1 MVKNVWQFDLFD
13 FFSYIAPGAVAIS
26 LAYPLFPEDVVE
38 GLGTVDGTALALA
51 LALGAYVVGHFAQEG
66 SDWLNRV
73 SKQSFEERQ
82 EKRGETEAAGVP
94 GETTGEGADEGE
106 TSDLEARE
114 ADEKKPDRPWFSYER
129 TFDEIANSG
138 AKDQVQVAFF
148 ERAPE
153 VLGVDLDEVGS
164 HEGETTTAADRR
176 DQLTTL
182 FHTSKA
188 YLLTRTDGGSG
199 RMEKFQTLHELF
211 HSLVSVFLLFG
222 VVYLVWAVALGL
234 GGLARGSTLGANGV
248 WFLVAGVVLFV
259 FASVS
264 YRLARYYRANQSKVL
279 ITEFYTEVLL
289 ADRSD
294 EHGRAESGA
303 GANGQ

>member
-13 FFSYIAPGAVAIS
+13 FFSYIAPGAVAIG

-51 LALGAYVVGHFAQEG
+51 LALGAYVVGHVAQES
-66 SDWLNRV
+66 SDRLKRV
-73 SKQSFEERQ
+73 SKQSFEERT
-82 EKRGETEAAGVP
+82 ERGEAEAAEASNTE
-94 GETTGEGADEGE
+94 ETTEDADGEEPSDPETGGVDEAE
-106 TSDLEARE
+106 LE
-114 ADEKKPDRPWFSYER
+114 RPWFSYEH
-129 TFDEIANSG
+129 TFDEIANSEE
-138 AKDQVQVAFF
+138 KDQVQAAFF
-148 ERAPE
+148 DRAPG
-153 VLGVDLDEVGS
+153 VLGVDLDEIGS
-164 HEGETTTAADRR
+164 YEGKTTTAADRTR
-176 DQLTTL
+176 LLSTL

-222 VVYLVWAVALGL
+222 CVYLVWAAVLSLQWFAGEVAFRP
-234 GGLARGSTLGANGV
+234 GGVG
-248 WFLVAGVVLFV
+248 FLVAGVALFV

-264 YRLARYYRANQSKVL
+264 YRLARDYRANQSKVL

-289 ADRSD
+289 TDRND
-294 EHGRAESGA
+294 EHGRAGSGT
-303 GANGQ
+303 NGQ